1 MPTGN
6 EMFKLLNQLDL
17 AYKAEMV
24 LYQMHSI
31 VFWTTCLELGMFAAL
46 FVLFCT
52 APKSMGIIWLTVCH
66 IPRGLLGI
74 LLLKKLPTSHEI
86 IEDLKFDD
94 IPQA

>member
-17 AYKAEMV
+17 AYKAEMI

-31 VFWTTCLELGMFAAL
+31 MFWTTLLELATFAAL

-52 APKSMGIIWLTVCH
+52 APKSMGIIWLTICH
-66 IPRGLLGI
+66 VPRGFVGGI
-74 LLLKKLPTSHEI
+74 LLK
-86 IEDLKFDD
+86 
-94 IPQA
+94 